1 MSVVILRNHV
11 VHYEALGRGKPVLFL
26 HSWIGSWRYW
36 VPAMQTASIAFR
48 TYALDLW
55 GFGDTAKASS
65 YYTLSEQTALVGEFL
80 TAMGVGRVALVG
92 HGYGACVAMQFARQS
107 LQLVDRLLLIG
118 LPYDRKKLNGRLETA
133 SLADLAEWL
142 LNSNEAAAEATRVE
156 ARKADQLAI
165 RQALPELFAFPF
177 EKYLAELELPYLLVY
192 GESDPL
198 VVSPTAEELTF
209 LPPNSHWIVL
219 ESSAHYPMLEE
230 SAKFNRLLIDFLN
243 LDSWQSPRALQ
254 LKEEWKRRV
263 R

>member
-1 MSVVILRNHV
+1 MSVVILRNQV
-11 VHYEALGRGKPVLFL
+11 VHFEALGRGKPVLFL

-36 VPAMQTASIAFR
+36 VPAMQTASVAFR

-55 GFGDTAKASS
+55 GFGDTAKATN
-65 YYTLSEQTALVGEFL
+65 YYTLNEQATLVSEFL
-80 TAMGVGRVALVG
+80 AAMGVGRVAIVG
-92 HGYGACVAMQFARQS
+92 HGYGACVALQFAHQS
-107 LQLVDRLLLIG
+107 LKLVDRLLLIG
-118 LPYDRKKLNGRLETA
+118 LPRDSKKLNGRLGTA

-142 LNSNEAAAEATRVE
+142 LHPNDTAGEATRVE

-165 RQALPELFAFPF
+165 RQALPELVAFPF
-177 EKYLAELELPYLLVY
+177 EEYLAEIGLPYLLVY
-192 GESDPL
+192 GQSDPL
-198 VVSPTAEELTF
+198 VLSPAVEELTN

-219 ESSAHYPMLEE
+219 EASAHYPMLEE

-243 LDSWQSPRALQ
+243 LDSGQSPQALQ

>member
-1 MSVVILRNHV
+1 MSVVILRNQV

-55 GFGDTAKASS
+55 GFGDTAKAKD

-80 TAMGVGRVALVG
+80 TAMGVGRVAIVG
-92 HGYGACVAMQFARQS
+92 HGYGALVALQFARQS
-107 LQLVDRLLLIG
+107 PQVVDRLLLIG
-118 LPYDRKKLNGRLETA
+118 LPWGGKKLNGRLGTA
-133 SLADLAEWL
+133 ALADLAEWL
-142 LNSNEAAAEATRVE
+142 LNPNDAAGEATRIE
-156 ARKADQLAI
+156 ARKADQQAI
-165 RQALPELFAFPF
+165 RQALPELFALPF
-177 EKYLAELELPYLLVY
+177 EKHLAELELPYLLVY

-198 VVSPTAEELTF
+198 VLLPEVEELTP
-209 LPPNSHWIVL
+209 LPSNSHWLVL
-219 ESSAHYPMLEE
+219 EDCAHYPMLEE
-230 SAKFNRLLIDFLN
+230 TARFNRLLIDFLN
-243 LDSWQSPRALQ
+243 LDSGQSPRALQ